1 VTPIQKKLFQL
12 LLVKNILFKLY
23 QINIFI
29 FYYQKSVILLSIKL
43 EYMGLSF
50 PILLWINSS
59 NVFSFFNLVIKLFFF
74 FSDVVLIEDQ
84 LILVFYKRVRLK
96 EDVSK

>member
-1 VTPIQKKLFQL
+1 
-12 LLVKNILFKLY
+12 
-23 QINIFI
+23 
-29 FYYQKSVILLSIKL
+29 
-43 EYMGLSF
+43 MGLSF